1 MLIILYIDI
10 HIQQYNRIQTATANQ
25 ENPTADRNTRLQTI
39 TSTNEHTTTNS
50 DNNGSSKVNGNANG
64 NANDV
69 PVNGVTDGTHSVSTV
84 LVNVHH
90 LVVLLLML
98 LLQEFQQV

>member
-1 MLIILYIDI
+1 M
-10 HIQQYNRIQTATANQ
+10 
-25 ENPTADRNTRLQTI
+25 
-39 TSTNEHTTTNS
+39 
-50 DNNGSSKVNGNANG
+50 NGNANS